1 MYLKKVTK
9 LQLMLYHNQLELEIH
24 TMISQL
30 IQLTELNNLDYC
42 LRNCTK
48 EESEQNNLLFVF
60 VKSLIKKKKTKQK
73 MRNRKLN

>member
-30 IQLTELNNLDYC
+30 IQLTELNN
-42 LRNCTK
+42 
-48 EESEQNNLLFVF
+48 QGLL
-60 VKSLIKKKKTKQK
+60 
-73 MRNRKLN
+73 